1 MIFGVMLTEDGE
13 EEHSLCRYLH
23 ELTAYHTEEKLELSR
38 FADSRQLERELE
50 KANLLDVAVV
60 DVTLPGA
67 LEAARR
73 IRERF
78 RKAELLL
85 IADGTISPMAYMN
98 PSIRASSLLL
108 KPIKGR
114 WKDTVWDFYVR
125 LLQENKEKNTEDVL
139 WVENRSGI
147 FRIPLEQVY
156 YIEAREKKVFIRTR
170 TEEYG
175 TNETIEHLSGQLPAG
190 FRRCHRS
197 FIVNTAYI
205 SRIRLSEK
213 LLYLGEKMFVP
224 VSRSYQREFK
234 RYPNE

>member
-1 MIFGVMLTEDGE
+1 MIFGVMLTANGKE
-13 EEHSLCRYLH
+13 EQDLCRYLH
-23 ELTAYHTEEKLELSR
+23 ELTAYYTDEKLELQRFTDSSR
-38 FADSRQLERELE
+38 LLEGLDGT
-50 KANLLDVAVV
+50 NLLEVAVV

-73 IRERF
+73 IRGEF
-78 RKAELLL
+78 EKSELLL
-85 IADGTISPMAYMN
+85 LADGTISPMAYMN
-98 PSIRASSLLL
+98 PAIRASSLLL
-108 KPIKGR
+108 KPLNDG
-114 WKDTVWDFYVR
+114 WKNTVWDFYVR
-125 LLQENKEKNTEDVL
+125 LLRESETKDTEDVL

-147 FRIPLEQVY
+147 YRIPLEQVY

-175 TNETIEHLSGQLPAG
+175 ISETIEHLSRQLPEG

-213 LLYLGEKMFVP
+213 LLYLGEKIFVP

-234 RYPNE
+234 RYLNE